1 MNGFRVSHALLVLAI
16 GLTGIVPAA
25 SPISAVSDD
34 LTQYRNIPLWEP
46 GKVPLSVGNGPL
58 DAPFLTVFLPP
69 EAKRNGASVVIAPG
83 GANIMLMYGAEG
95 LEIAERYNDW
105 GVTAFVLTY
114 RLSPRYADNARVLDG
129 TRAIQLV
136 RARASDW
143 KLDPS
148 KIGYIGFS
156 AGSNMGRS
164 VAAAATA
171 GDPAATDPVG
181 RVSSRPDYLA
191 LVYGAGRATQGESL
205 KDFPPTFLVSAA
217 GDQGPSLGNAQ
228 FFGELTRAGATA
240 EIHVY
245 QKGRHGFGSGFG
257 SPEFG
262 QWMDTLQHF
271 LKQGGFLP
279 LRP

>member
-1 MNGFRVSHALLVLAI
+1 MKSIRVPHGLLVLAL
-16 GLTGIVPAA
+16 GLTAILPAVPRLSAA
-25 SPISAVSDD
+25 GDE
-34 LTQYRNIPLWEP
+34 LTPYRNIPLWTA
-46 GKVPLSVGNGPL
+46 GSVPLSAGTGPL

-69 EAKRNGASVVIAPG
+69 AGKRNGASVVIAPG

-114 RLSPRYADNARVLDG
+114 RLSPRYAENARVLDG
-129 TRAIQLV
+129 GRAIRLV
-136 RARASDW
+136 RANAPQW

-148 KIGYIGFS
+148 KVGYIGFS
-156 AGSNMGRS
+156 AGSSLGRS
-164 VAAAATA
+164 VVAAATA
-171 GDPAATDPVG
+171 GDPAAADSID

-191 LVYGAGRATQGESL
+191 LVYGAGRATPGEAL

-217 GDQGPSLGNAQ
+217 SDQGPSLGNAQ
-228 FFGELTRAGATA
+228 LFADLTRAGAVA

-262 QWMDTLQHF
+262 EWMGALEHF

-279 LRP
+279 RTR